1 MCIRGY
7 WDPPEDIS
15 KYAMIEWFKSQM
27 QEAGIVD
34 LREDLYFPT
43 FSGKC
48 HSQAQQNARAYFYV

>member
-1 MCIRGY
+1 
-7 WDPPEDIS
+7 
-15 KYAMIEWFKSQM
+15 MIEWFKSQM